1 LFSISA
7 LDSFSFEFAVTVW
20 RGRQRSVEHAALVGG
35 DHVLNVNE
43 CIISSVC
50 LEKLEGLHDEV
61 TKVKL
66 LALTVVDL
74 VTLVQVLGLEQVH
87 DGEDLTVVRH
97 QGFSNGVTASD
108 ELLKNLQAS
117 RNDITVAGV
126 QRSLDGDDELGDDGK
141 DLSLTV
147 LEEVEDALDSKESVW
162 VLLLADTFHEDG
174 EVMMVVKLV
183 DFNLPVDLVGGAV
196 LDLDGKIS
204 AVVESAELRGRDG
217 SPLAGTGS
225 RGQGCG
231 FGNGLVQGADFA
243 SVTLTT
249 LGVVNFGGSDG
260 LLLSS
265 KRHGLEDGT
274 GLLGLVRGGEVTE
287 SRVLRSRQKLVVGN
301 LEPLGT
307 SSGKNV
313 LKVILKDHAASEI

>member
-126 QRSLDGDDELGDDGK
+126 QRSYISHK
-141 DLSLTV
+141 RVSLNYYSY
-147 LEEVEDALDSKESVW
+147 A
-162 VLLLADTFHEDG
+162 
-174 EVMMVVKLV
+174 
-183 DFNLPVDLVGGAV
+183 
-196 LDLDGKIS
+196 IS
-204 AVVESAELRGRDG
+204 ARVIHVCMRKEEKYLK
-217 SPLAGTGS
+217 
-225 RGQGCG
+225 
-231 FGNGLVQGADFA
+231 
-243 SVTLTT
+243 SVTY
-249 LGVVNFGGSDG
+249 S
-260 LLLSS
+260 
-265 KRHGLEDGT
+265 
-274 GLLGLVRGGEVTE
+274 
-287 SRVLRSRQKLVVGN
+287 
-301 LEPLGT
+301 
-307 SSGKNV
+307 
-313 LKVILKDHAASEI
+313 